1 MYKVA
6 ICDDDKNYI
15 SELTQIILECNAKKN
30 EIQILEFHSGEQLL
44 KGLLDDI
51 DVIFLDIQM
60 AGMNGN
66 ETAVRLKERGYHGIL
81 VQCSGIFMPTP
92 DTVKIAPFRYLLKQD
107 SREKTLKEMEEI
119 LAQMIKKRQCYEMDA
134 YYLRKKVVI
143 HVSDIVYITHH
154 PKRKSVLHLCHERAG
169 EFDKGNVIVPY
180 DFEQLSEILKDADFA
195 IPHNSYMVNLSYVSG
210 FDWDKN
216 VLIVDGE
223 TLTVS
228 RAQRND
234 FRWKF
239 TKYVG
244 GKY

>member
-44 KGLLDDI
+44 KGLPDDI

-66 ETAVRLKERGYHGIL
+66 ETAVQLKERGYHGIL

-143 HVSDIVYITHH
+143 HVSDIVYITQQ
-154 PKRKSVLHLCHERAG
+154 PKRKSVLHLCQERAG

-216 VLIVDGE
+216 ILIVDGE